1 LDKCLKRSQS
11 DFASKSPNNSKREH
25 QIIEQII
32 AEQLSQFYFVVGL
45 LLTTFPSTTT
55 TETTTESS
63 PTKLMPALTC
73 FLKSSLISKPN
84 SHQLEHHKKPTPSN
98 GSNNDDTSSS
108 SSSLLLLLLDEFL
121 KLTHRD
127 SALRYSIVGNWL
139 NFVVNKSFGGDQIE
153 MAEKVKAYGLNQNVN
168 LGGKN
173 IF

>member
-1 LDKCLKRSQS
+1 MDKCLKRSQS
-11 DFASKSPNNSKREH
+11 DFASKSPNKSKREH

-45 LLTTFPSTTT
+45 LLTTFSNTT
-55 TETTTESS
+55 TETTTE
-63 PTKLMPALTC
+63 PKLMPALTC

-84 SHQLEHHKKPTPSN
+84 SHQLEHHKKPTS
-98 GSNNDDTSSS
+98 NDDTSS
-108 SSSLLLLLLDEFL
+108 LLLLEEFL

-127 SALRYSIVGNWL
+127 SAFRYSIVGNWL

-168 LGGKN
+168 RVEN
-173 IF
+173 FF